1 MALRCISV
9 SREETM
15 GPGPGGEYY
24 LGDALALID
33 ELLEKYRGKVKCV
46 YLDPPFLT
54 GQSFEMNVR
63 VTEKDWK
70 TMTGSV
76 RVHTFDDCKDPDQ
89 YYDMMRKV
97 MEAAHELLRD
107 DGAMFVHVD
116 YRAHARLRIYGDE
129 IFGEENF
136 VNEIIWAYKSGGR
149 SRASFPRKHDIILF
163 YRKTKDMDFD
173 INAVMEK
180 RAAPPTNHMRKHVD
194 PDGRV
199 YRSIK
204 SAGRVYTYYD
214 DDPVAPTDVWDDISH
229 LQQKDYERTGYDTQ
243 KPLRLL
249 RRIERCVTKE
259 GDIVMDLFAGACT
272 SLEAAMGDKRA
283 FIGVDACPL
292 TVNIARRRLAD
303 TRVFYN
309 LPASSME
316 GAQCEAEV
324 VNGVGLYHVTLTDF
338 RLDEDVLGVNGF
350 EAVDNWAAGYL
361 DGRTFRAAA
370 HFERSQKQPGLVK
383 ELRVPV
389 YDGVPAVRIGDIGGG
404 SHYFLLDM
412 PEDAILG

>member
-1 MALRCISV
+1 MALKCVSV
-9 SREETM
+9 SAEETM
-15 GPGPGGEYY
+15 GAGPGGEYY

-33 ELLEKYRGKVKCV
+33 ELKRKYAGKVKCV

-63 VTEKDWK
+63 VGEADWK
-70 TMTGSV
+70 SMSGSI
-76 RVHTFDDCKDPDQ
+76 RVHTFDDCREPAE
-89 YYDMMRKV
+89 YYEMMRQV
-97 MEAAHELLRD
+97 MAAAHELLRD

-116 YRAHARLRIYGDE
+116 YRAHARLRLAADG
-129 IFGEENF
+129 IFGEDNF
-136 VNEIIWAYKSGGR
+136 VNEIIWAYKTGGR
-149 SRASFPRKHDIILF
+149 ARASFPRKHDIILF
-163 YRKTKDMDFD
+163 YRKSRELDFD
-173 INAVMEK
+173 IGAVLEK
-180 RAAPPTNHMRKHVD
+180 RSAPPNNHMRKHVD

-199 YRSIK
+199 YRSIV

-249 RRIERCVTKE
+249 RRIERCVARE
-259 GDIVMDLFAGACT
+259 GQIVLDMFAGACT
-272 SLEAAMGDKRA
+272 SLEAAKGDGRA
-283 FIGVDACPL
+283 FVGVDACPL

-303 TRVFYN
+303 TKVFYH
-309 LPASSME
+309 LPPSAAE

-324 VNGVGLYHVTLTDF
+324 VNGVGLYHVTLKSFSLETDAL
-338 RLDEDVLGVNGF
+338 RRNGF

-361 DGRTFRAAA
+361 DNGVFRAAA
-370 HFERSQKQPGLVK
+370 HFERSQKQPALAR

-389 YDGVPAVRIGDIGGG
+389 YDGVPAIRIGDISGQ
-404 SHYFLLDM
+404 SHYFLLD
-412 PEDAILG
+412 PPAEA